1 MTELPYYKLPD
12 PPEEMNA
19 ANLLIRLVDT
29 LGFRYRWATEGLREV
44 NMEFQPCDSSMT
56 LGDLMEHLYNL
67 IAVTDTFITGQEH
80 GRGASMTLEERRK
93 TTLDILVSLREK
105 LHHLNDDYLEKR
117 RWFVPWGG
125 KEYPI
130 WFLINGPL
138 SDALTHVGQVA
149 SWRRINGNPI
159 LGANVF
165 FGTPPKKLP
174 KIGK

>member
-1 MTELPYYKLPD
+1 MTKMTELPYYKLPD
-12 PPEEMNA
+12 PPEKMNA
-19 ANLLIRLVDT
+19 ASLLIRFVDT
-29 LGFRYRWATEGLREV
+29 LGFRYRWATEGLHEKD
-44 NMEFQPCDSSMT
+44 MEFQPCDSSMT
-56 LGDLMEHLYNL
+56 LGDLMEHLYSL
-67 IAVTDTFITGQEH
+67 IAVTDTFITGMEH
-80 GRGASMTLEERRK
+80 ERGASMSLKERRK
-93 TTLDILVSLREK
+93 TTLEILVALREK
-105 LHHLNDDYLEKR
+105 LHDLEDDYLEKR

-165 FGTPPKKLP
+165 FGTPPKD
-174 KIGK
+174 